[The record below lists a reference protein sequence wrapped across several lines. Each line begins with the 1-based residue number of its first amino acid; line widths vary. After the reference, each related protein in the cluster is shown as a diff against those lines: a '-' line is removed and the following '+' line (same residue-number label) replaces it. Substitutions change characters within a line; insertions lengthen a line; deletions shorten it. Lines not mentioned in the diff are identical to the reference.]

1 MEEIKLPL
9 CKSPIKVYSNYA
21 YVLSVLLNKEEA
33 FGWFYS
39 NFIQIKYI
47 RETKDYHRFI
57 FNYSLG
63 NLTKYFYNVPFLQVR
78 ALNRDFLLQNCG
90 DVIDFLCSALRDGYY
105 VVTVV
110 DNYYLF
116 SKGEYQKMHNL
127 HLIMLH
133 GFNRQDQ
140 CFYSMGFD
148 RDIYKESQI
157 SFNSFR
163 QAVTSL
169 EGDNIHVRDDYCM
182 MYKLQDEN
190 QLAYPQENFNYF
202 PYRFNRNLVKRSL
215 QEYLGSVCT
224 DEHFSAFYEVPS
236 NGEYGISYYEAML
249 EYVQKFLDGTYNGNL
264 YLVSFHGMMEHKQIM
279 VQRLK
284 YMQEKQYIKNA
295 DSVTEDYE
303 KLADKAAVI
312 RNLAIKYNISMKKEL
327 LEKIGGFLEEMY
339 TAEKYVVEQ
348 LIQLLD

>member
-39 NFIQIKYI
+39 NFIQVKYI

-90 DVIDFLCSALRDGYY
+90 DVIEFLCSALRDGYY

-190 QLAYPQENFNYF
+190 QLAYP
-202 PYRFNRNLVKRSL
+202 
-215 QEYLGSVCT
+215 
-224 DEHFSAFYEVPS
+224 
-236 NGEYGISYYEAML
+236 
-249 EYVQKFLDGTYNGNL
+249 
-264 YLVSFHGMMEHKQIM
+264 
-279 VQRLK
+279 
-284 YMQEKQYIKNA
+284 
-295 DSVTEDYE
+295 
-303 KLADKAAVI
+303 
-312 RNLAIKYNISMKKEL
+312 
-327 LEKIGGFLEEMY
+327 
-339 TAEKYVVEQ
+339 
-348 LIQLLD
+348 